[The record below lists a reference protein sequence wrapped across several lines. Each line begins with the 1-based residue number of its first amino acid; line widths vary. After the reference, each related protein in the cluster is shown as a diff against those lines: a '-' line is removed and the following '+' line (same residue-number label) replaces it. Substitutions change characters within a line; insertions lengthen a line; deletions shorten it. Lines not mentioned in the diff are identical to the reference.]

1 MNIQDILK
9 YKYWGNKEILS
20 ATSKA
25 THEQFLASTEF
36 PYYSLGGTCSEATAT
51 LTKSRSSSEDLDV
64 TVFLNEFKI

>member
-36 PYYSLGGTCSEATAT
+36 PYYS
-51 LTKSRSSSEDLDV
+51 
-64 TVFLNEFKI
+64 